1 MKRKVLAVMLAAGMA
16 LSMGACG
23 SSDGG
28 SKDGSKGDTAKE
40 DTAGTDSAEGSDS
53 AEGGKQFEGVKIEV
67 DIEDSIQGDTNTLA
81 FFNEEIAAFC
91 EETGAEVEVVQNGS
105 DHENILKTRM
115 ASQDMPDMWVTH
127 GWASLRYND
136 FCEDLSGEA
145 WVSRVDDAVKAVI
158 TDKDGKVCTAPLTQ
172 WVYGVVYNADVLEA
186 NSIDPYSIKTWDDI
200 KTACTTLKEN
210 GIVPLL
216 IGGKNGG
223 SLPGH
228 MEQLNSFYT
237 IDGAPYESRDAL
249 LDGSFDWTANT
260 HFLDLYAELYDN
272 GWFNEDIFTADT
284 TTAQKYLGTGEYGFM
299 LWGSPA
305 TITTMKT
312 YSPDANFGIIPV
324 PAVEEGGNAAYTVG
338 EGTCLAVSNTS
349 ENKECCKAL
358 LNYLLD
364 KDHLTEYCTVNG
376 GMPGLSDVTPE
387 NSESLKLYQAS
398 VEAAGE
404 NIAYSNF
411 FDREYLPSG
420 MWNVMQETMAKL
432 YNGDVGTAK
441 DRVEEAA
448 EYFQENFVT
457 LFETNAG

>member
-1 MKRKVLAVMLAAGMA
+1 MKRKVLAVMLAASMA
-16 LSMGACG
+16 LTLGACG
-23 SSDGG
+23 SSDSG
-28 SKDGSKGDTAKE
+28 SKDDGKSDTAKE
-40 DTAGTDSAEGSDS
+40 DTAADDAGSSDS
-53 AEGGKQFEGVKIEV
+53 EDGGKEFKGVKIEV
-67 DIEDSIQGDTNTLA
+67 DIEDSIQGDANTLA
-81 FFNEEIAAFC
+81 FFNEEIEAFC

-136 FCEDLSGEA
+136 FCEDLSGEE

-186 NSIDPYSIKTWDDI
+186 NSIDPYSIKTWDDV
-200 KTACTTLKEN
+200 KAACVTLKEN
-210 GIVPLL
+210 GITPLL

-249 LDGSFDWTANT
+249 MDGSFDWTANT
-260 HFLDLYAELYDN
+260 HFLELYAELYDN

-284 TTAQKYLGTGEYGFM
+284 TTAQKYLGTGDYGFI

-324 PAVEEGGNAAYTVG
+324 PAVKEGGNAAYTVG
-338 EGTCLAVSNTS
+338 EGTCLAISNTS

-364 KDHLTEYCTVNG
+364 KDNLTEYCTVNG
-376 GMPGLSDVTPE
+376 GMPGLKDVTPE

-432 YNGDVGTAK
+432 YNGEVGTAK
-441 DRVEEAA
+441 DRIEEAA
-448 EYFQENFVT
+448 EYFQENYVT

>member
-1 MKRKVLAVMLAAGMA
+1 MKRKVLAVMLAASMA
-16 LSMGACG
+16 LTLGACG
-23 SSDGG
+23 SSDSG
-28 SKDGSKGDTAKE
+28 SKDDGKSDTAKE
-40 DTAGTDSAEGSDS
+40 DTAADDAGSSDS
-53 AEGGKQFEGVKIEV
+53 EDGGKEFEGVKIEV
-67 DIEDSIQGDTNTLA
+67 DIEDSIQGDANTLA
-81 FFNEEIAAFC
+81 FFNEEIEAFC

-136 FCEDLSGEA
+136 FCEDLSGEE

-186 NSIDPYSIKTWDDI
+186 NSIDPYSIKTWDDV
-200 KTACTTLKEN
+200 KAACVTLKEN
-210 GIVPLL
+210 GITPLL

-249 LDGSFDWTANT
+249 MDGSFDWTANT
-260 HFLDLYAELYDN
+260 HFLELYAELYDN

-284 TTAQKYLGTGEYGFM
+284 TTAQKYLGTGDYGFI

-324 PAVEEGGNAAYTVG
+324 PAVKEGGNAAYTVG
-338 EGTCLAVSNTS
+338 EGTCLAISNTS

-364 KDHLTEYCTVNG
+364 KDNLTEYCTVNG
-376 GMPGLSDVTPE
+376 GMPGLRDVTPE

-398 VEAAGE
+398 VDAAGE

-432 YNGDVGTAK
+432 YNGEVGTAK
-441 DRVEEAA
+441 DRIEEAA
-448 EYFQENFVT
+448 EYFQENYVT

>member
-1 MKRKVLAVMLAAGMA
+1 MKRKVLAVMLAAGMV

-28 SKDGSKGDTAKE
+28 SKDDSKGDTAKE
-40 DTAGTDSAEGSDS
+40 DTAGTDSTEDSGS

-67 DIEDSIQGDTNTLA
+67 DIEDSIQGDANTLA
-81 FFNEEIAAFC
+81 FFNEEIEAFC
-91 EETGAEVEVVQNGS
+91 EETGAEIEVVQNGS

-115 ASQDMPDMWVTH
+115 ASQDMPDMWITH
-127 GWASLRYND
+127 GWASLRYHD
-136 FCEDLSGEA
+136 FCEDLSGEE

-172 WVYGVVYNADVLEA
+172 WVFGIVYNADVLGA
-186 NSIDPYSIKTWDDI
+186 NNIDPYAIKTWDDL
-200 KTACTTLKEN
+200 KSACATLKEN
-210 GIVPLL
+210 GIVPLVTA
-216 IGGKNGG
+216 GKNGAY
-223 SLPGH
+223 LPGH

-249 LDGSFDWTANT
+249 QNGSFDWTENT
-260 HFLDLYAELYDN
+260 QFLELYAELYDN
-272 GWFNEDIFTADT
+272 GWFNEDIFTADVV
-284 TTAQKYLGTGEYGFM
+284 TADKYLGTGEYGFL

-312 YSPDANFGIIPV
+312 YSPDTNFGIIPV
-324 PAVEEGGNAAYTVG
+324 PAVQEGGNAAFTVG
-338 EGTCLAVSNTS
+338 EGTCFAVSNTS

-364 KDHLTEYCTVNG
+364 KENLTEYCTVNG

-398 VEAAGE
+398 VAAAGE

-441 DRVEEAA
+441 DRVAEAA

>member
-1 MKRKVLAVMLAAGMA
+1 
-16 LSMGACG
+16 
-23 SSDGG
+23 
-28 SKDGSKGDTAKE
+28 
-40 DTAGTDSAEGSDS
+40 
-53 AEGGKQFEGVKIEV
+53 
-67 DIEDSIQGDTNTLA
+67 
-81 FFNEEIAAFC
+81 
-91 EETGAEVEVVQNGS
+91 
-105 DHENILKTRM
+105 
-115 ASQDMPDMWVTH
+115 
-127 GWASLRYND
+127 
-136 FCEDLSGEA
+136 
-145 WVSRVDDAVKAVI
+145 
-158 TDKDGKVCTAPLTQ
+158 
-172 WVYGVVYNADVLEA
+172 
-186 NSIDPYSIKTWDDI
+186 
-200 KTACTTLKEN
+200 
-210 GIVPLL
+210 
-216 IGGKNGG
+216 
-223 SLPGH
+223 
-228 MEQLNSFYT
+228 
-237 IDGAPYESRDAL
+237 
-249 LDGSFDWTANT
+249 
-260 HFLDLYAELYDN
+260 
-272 GWFNEDIFTADT
+272 
-284 TTAQKYLGTGEYGFM
+284 M